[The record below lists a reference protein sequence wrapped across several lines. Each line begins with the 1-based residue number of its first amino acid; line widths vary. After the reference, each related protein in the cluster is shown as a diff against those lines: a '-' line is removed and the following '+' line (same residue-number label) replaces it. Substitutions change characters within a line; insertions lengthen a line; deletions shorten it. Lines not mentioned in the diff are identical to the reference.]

1 MGSQSLLSWFIS
13 PAGSGWTVVILMVIG
28 LILKWLFRKKPKIV
42 FCKEINT
49 KSLTLFEE
57 DEKRLKI
64 YFDKK
69 PIDKPFN
76 LLLALYN
83 KGTEVIEDIKL
94 TFKFASKTKVID
106 ASFEDIESEEKLNKK
121 IIGNQIV
128 LNIPFLNPIRPH
140 NHMIRADI
148 LCDGDTDG
156 YKITGSGEG
165 WSLRTIRLPSKKQL
179 ETSIRRWRRAAWW
192 ALPASFIFGLFLRLI
207 YIKLP
212 PQFFSIASII
222 LLIGAGA
229 AFIFLI
235 TKGISSLLSL
245 PR

>member
-28 LILKWLFRKKPKIV
+28 LILKWLLRKKPKIV

-83 KGTEVIEDIKL
+83 KGTEVIKDIKL
-94 TFKFASKTKVID
+94 TFQFASKTKVID

-156 YKITGSGEG
+156 YKVTGSGVG
-165 WSLRTIRLPSKKQL
+165 WSVKTIRLPSIQQL
-179 ETSIRRWRRAAWW
+179 KTKLWLTLLLMI
-192 ALPASFIFGLFLRLI
+192 PAFIIFGLFLI
-207 YIKLP
+207 YFIP
-212 PQFFSIASII
+212 PISPIVSII
-222 LLIGAGA
+222 VLIMTVA
-229 AFIFLI
+229 ALIVVI
-235 TKGISSLLSL
+235 TKVMSSFFAHQ
-245 PR
+245 